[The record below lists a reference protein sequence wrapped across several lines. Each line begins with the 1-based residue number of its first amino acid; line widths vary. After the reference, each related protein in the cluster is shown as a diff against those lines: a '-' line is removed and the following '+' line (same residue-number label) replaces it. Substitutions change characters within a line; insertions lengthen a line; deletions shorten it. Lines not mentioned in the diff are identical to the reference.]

1 MRRRCFNFNL
11 DSPRLHSHVVNVVLT
26 RPLTHSELV
35 YAANG
40 ATILECAACD
50 EHRIDPARYP
60 ICIDSGAS
68 VSITPNPTDFVN
80 GIHPTTLV
88 DLKGLEGL
96 TRVHGEG
103 IVEWRIFDLFNTVR
117 VIRTKA
123 YFVPGV
129 TIRLFSPQTY
139 FKEGNSGSYYMS
151 HDGSTLTLHDG
162 TALVFPY
169 NRDMN
174 LPLMLPSIGES
185 QANPCLT
192 RLDLSVLAA
201 IPGTESLAHSTVAD
215 ETNQN
220 ITRAQKELLLWH
232 WRFGHCGFQW
242 VQSLAAIPR
251 TTINGTVSDTKGTA
265 LLPTKNPGVS
275 SCTAPLCAACQL
287 AKQSRRGSDTS
298 SELQDPSKHMSLRTN
313 DLQPGDRVSIDQFVS
328 TVGGR
333 LQHTKGKEKRDA
345 KYNGGTIFVDHAS
358 GFIYSEC
365 QVSLNAGETVVSKN
379 AFERFAAEYGI
390 VVKHYHADNHPF
402 QAKDFQESLDH
413 ANQKI
418 TFSGVG
424 AKHQNGVAERAV
436 QTITKWARAML
447 LHATIHWPDS
457 ANLELWPF
465 AIRHAIFIWNH
476 LPKQGTRLSPL
487 EIFTRSTV
495 SNVPGL
501 LSRMHVWGCPVYVL
515 DPKIQDGKKLP
526 KWSPRVRRG
535 QFVGFSRQHSS
546 SVGLILNLLT
556 GNITAQ
562 FHCVYD
568 DLFTTV
574 PANGTEFET
583 TEFDAESW
591 NSLIQSGLERT
602 LDDDESVEV
611 PDLEPD
617 WVETSAQ
624 TLPTDRL
631 VPREPERHDL
641 VEPTLIRTPTSSTP
655 PAREPVHLRTP
666 PALRPTSGSPPPTL
680 EGTPRRH
687 LSDEFDAESKTVK
700 FKDVIEEAIDS
711 VGRKE
716 DQEEP
721 QPAPTANDLPPPRRS
736 MRERKTN
743 SRFRGDEWANYQ
755 RGRVASQR
763 VRASVLNEQFLH
775 RLDWSTTVETCKS
788 GDLRT
793 MLALIR
799 RYTNADSTVDWLH
812 PFALA
817 AKANSDDN
825 PDWHTAMNGPDKEGY
840 WNAMCKEL
848 ETLTVQKD
856 AWEVVDREQWMN
868 VLPSTWAFK
877 CKRYPDGLIKKL
889 KARFCVRGDRQ
900 RAGVDY
906 FETFAPVVSWTT
918 VRLMLILSLILNLS
932 TRQVD
937 YTAAFLHA
945 DIDVDP
951 NFDQL
956 TDEEKRRSGVYVE
969 MPRGFTTAGKVLKLK
984 KSLYGLKQAP
994 RNFFQHLKATLEKIG
1009 FVSTDSDACLFISE
1023 YVICLVY
1030 VDDTLLFSPQLEYI
1044 DAVLDKLR
1052 AAKMDLE
1059 VEDDVAGF
1067 LGVDV
1072 NRHGSSLTMTQ
1083 TGLIDRVIKALGC
1096 DTLPI
1101 KRTPADY
1108 EPLGS
1113 DKDGESPQESFNY
1126 ASVIGM
1132 LQYLQGHTRPDITFA
1147 VSQCA
1152 RYIHNTRRSHEIA
1165 LLRIGQYLRGTA
1177 TEGLTMTPNS
1187 SLGLDCFVDADF
1199 AGLWGS
1205 DDPQD
1210 PITAKSRT
1218 GYVLCLSQC
1227 PILWISKL
1235 QTDIALSTMEAE
1247 YNALSMAMKDL
1258 LPLKRLIETVSE
1270 AVGLSLQG
1278 VINMRTTVWEDNTG
1292 ALTLANLE
1300 PGRMT
1305 PRSKHYGVKYHWFR
1319 SHLKPNNIEV
1329 LKIDTDDQQADIFT
1343 KGLRTQKFVAN
1354 RKQLLGWFAGNKP
1367 KRLRS
1372 EGSVTMYDSTALY
1385 SAYYKS
1391 PGLAWMKMHQ
1401 K

>member
-1 MRRRCFNFNL
+1 M
-11 DSPRLHSHVVNVVLT
+11 
-26 RPLTHSELV
+26 
-35 YAANG
+35 
-40 ATILECAACD
+40 
-50 EHRIDPARYP
+50 DPARYP

-68 VSITPNPTDFVN
+68 VSITPNPTDFIS

-88 DLKGLEGL
+88 DLKGLDGM
-96 TRVHGEG
+96 TSVHGEG
-103 IVEWRIFDLFNTVR
+103 IVEWRVFDLFNTVS

-129 TIRLFSPQTY
+129 TIRLFSPQSY

-151 HDGSTLTLHDG
+151 YEGTTLTLHDG

-174 LPLMLPSIGES
+174 LPLMLPSLNS
-185 QANPCLT
+185 PQASPCLT
-192 RLDLSVLAA
+192 KLDLSALSAL
-201 IPGTESLAHSTVAD
+201 PGTMSLAHSTVAD

-242 VQSLAAIPR
+242 VQSLAALPR
-251 TTINGTVSDTKGTA
+251 TDGVGERDTKNTV

-275 SCTAPLCAACQL
+275 SCAAPLCAACQL

-298 SELQDPSKHMSLRTN
+298 SELKDPAKHMSLRSN

-365 QVSLNAGETVVSKN
+365 QVSLNAGETVVTKN

-402 QAKDFQESLDH
+402 QAKVFQESLDT
-413 ANQKI
+413 ANQRI

-447 LHATIHWPDS
+447 LHAVIHWPDS

-465 AIRHAIFIWNH
+465 AVRHAIFIWNH
-476 LPKQGTRLSPL
+476 LPRQGTRLSPL

-535 QFVGFSRQHSS
+535 QFVGFSQQHSS
-546 SVGLILNLLT
+546 TVGLILNQRT

-574 PANGTEFET
+574 PANGTEFVT
-583 TEFDAESW
+583 TEFNVESW
-591 NSLIQSGLERT
+591 DSLISSGLERT
-602 LDDDESVEV
+602 LDDDESIEV

-617 WVETSAQ
+617 WVDITAQ
-624 TLPTDRL
+624 TSPTERL
-631 VPREPERHDL
+631 VPREPERPDFI
-641 VEPTLIRTPTSSTP
+641 EPTLTRTPTSSTP
-655 PAREPVHLRTP
+655 RMEPGHLRSPTKSTP
-666 PALRPTSGSPPPTL
+666 STLRPTAGSPPPLSGGTS
-680 EGTPRRH
+680 TPRRN
-687 LSDEFDAESKTVK
+687 LNDDFELENQKTVK
-700 FKDVIEEAIDS
+700 FHDDVIEQTMRS
-711 VGRKE
+711 VGRDE
-716 DQEEP
+716 DHEVT
-721 QPAPTANDLPPPRRS
+721 QPNANPNDEQPLRRS
-736 MRERKTN
+736 IRERKPN
-743 SRFRGDEWANYQ
+743 SRFRGEEWAHYQ

-763 VRASVLNEQFLH
+763 VRASVLNEQYLH

-788 GDLRT
+788 GDLRA

-799 RYTNADSTVDWLH
+799 RNTNADTTVNWLH

-817 AKANSDDN
+817 AKANADDN
-825 PDWHTAMNGPDKEGY
+825 PDWHTAMNGPDREGY

-848 ETLTVQKD
+848 ETLTEQKH
-856 AWEVVDREQWMN
+856 AWDVVDREPWMN

-956 TDEEKRRSGVYVE
+956 SEEEKRRSGVYVE
-969 MPRGFTTAGKVLKLK
+969 MPRGFTTQGKVLKLK

-1023 YVICLVY
+1023 HVICLVY
-1030 VDDTLLFSPQLEYI
+1030 VDDTLLFSPRLEYI
-1044 DAVLDKLR
+1044 DAVLAKLR

-1072 NRHGSSLTMTQ
+1072 HRHGNSITMTQ
-1083 TGLIDRVIKALGC
+1083 TGLIDRIIKALGC
-1096 DTLPI
+1096 ETLPI
-1101 KRTPADY
+1101 KRTPAEY

-1113 DKDGESPQESFNY
+1113 DKDGEGPQESFNY

-1132 LQYLQGHTRPDITFA
+1132 LQYLQGHTRPDVTFA

-1187 SLGLDCFVDADF
+1187 SLGLDCYVDADF

-1278 VINMRTTVWEDNTG
+1278 VIHMRTTVWEDNTG

-1319 SHLKPNNIEV
+1319 SRVKNH
-1329 LKIDTDDQQADIFT
+1329 
-1343 KGLRTQKFVAN
+1343 
-1354 RKQLLGWFAGNKP
+1354 P
-1367 KRLRS
+1367 KC
-1372 EGSVTMYDSTALY
+1372 VI
-1385 SAYYKS
+1385 
-1391 PGLAWMKMHQ
+1391 Q
-1401 K
+1401 